1 MCYVSCILCHVPCA
15 MFVFFIWQFCL
26 DGAGFYVIIDDFSF
40 NLVTTSDLCV
50 AEQDL
55 GECTF
60 ETAIGLGDSN
70 ARFWLEFLAY
80 WCLFV
85 APVQG
90 SIMDGNYSFKAI
102 EHQHHQLSE
111 KEIPWIALPTSIYFS
126 VSVLRPPWVWDSQVD
141 APRGR
146 SVSLNT

>member
-111 KEIPWIALPTSIYFS
+111 KGKYHELPFQ
-126 VSVLRPPWVWDSQVD
+126 PPFIFLFQFC
-141 APRGR
+141 GR
-146 SVSLNT
+146 LEYETVK